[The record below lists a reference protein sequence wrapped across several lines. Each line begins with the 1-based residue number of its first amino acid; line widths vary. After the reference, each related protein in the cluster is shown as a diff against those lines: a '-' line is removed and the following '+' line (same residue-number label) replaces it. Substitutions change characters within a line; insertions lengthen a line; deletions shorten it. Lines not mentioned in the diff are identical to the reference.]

1 MLVDD
6 HHSAHHGSNETMA
19 NPEFACEL
27 PESETNVTS
36 VIQVYTY
43 FKINAAAII
52 TAYYLRMDL
61 LLGLNPPKDWF
72 WVPTSGVT
80 S

>member
-36 VIQVYTY
+36 VIQVYIPIL
-43 FKINAAAII
+43 K
-52 TAYYLRMDL
+52 
-61 LLGLNPPKDWF
+61 
-72 WVPTSGVT
+72 
-80 S
+80 